1 MVNKAQSTL
10 TFHGGA
16 GAVTGANFLLEIKP
30 VTLGRGA
37 VRILIDC
44 GLYQGGKVFED
55 KNQEPFPYDP
65 ATIDYLFITHAHLDH
80 VGRIPSLVRHGFR
93 GTIYSTAPT
102 KEISALILED
112 SLGIMGKEA
121 KGSGHPPL
129 YESVDITAALAR
141 WQTLEYHAPFVLG
154 DSGATLIPHDAG
166 HILGSAMYEIVRA
179 APTSGGVERRILFTG
194 DLGSTP
200 SPLLR
205 DTEIV
210 QGINYLVME
219 SVYGDR
225 EHEPT
230 ATRRDRL
237 EDVIEN
243 TMKQDGVLLIPAF
256 SIERTQELLYEIE
269 HMTAEGRIPP
279 VPVYLDS
286 PLAIRVTEIYKH
298 FQNYFN
304 QTVSDPDHLRDGI
317 FNFPNLYKTLTT
329 EESRAIAGTPGR
341 KIIIAGSGMSNGGRI
356 IHHEKHYL
364 SNPTT
369 TLLLIGYQ
377 AAGSLGRLLEEGAKE
392 VMILGARIPVR
403 ATVVTLSGYSAHRD
417 GPHLLEFVH
426 EVGESL
432 EMVYAAMGEPKS
444 SLFLAQRIR
453 DYLGI
458 KVAVPRLGE
467 SATLEL

>member
-1 MVNKAQSTL
+1 MVTKAQSTL

-16 GAVTGANFLLEIKP
+16 GSVTGANFLLEIKP
-30 VTLGRGA
+30 LAPDGRSL
-37 VRILIDC
+37 RILIDC

-55 KNQEPFPYDP
+55 QNQEPFAYDP

-93 GTIYSTAPT
+93 GTIYSTPPT
-102 KEISALILED
+102 KEIAALILED

-129 YESVDITAALAR
+129 YESADITATLAR
-141 WQTLEYHAPFVLG
+141 WQTIEYHTPLVLG

-166 HILGSAMYEIVRA
+166 HILGSTMYEIVR
-179 APTSGGVERRILFTG
+179 GDRRILFTG
-194 DLGSTP
+194 DLGNTP

-210 QGINYLVME
+210 KDVNYLVME

-225 EHEPT
+225 EHEPS

-243 TMKQDGVLLIPAF
+243 IMKQNGVLLIPAF
-256 SIERTQELLYEIE
+256 SVERTQELLYEIE
-269 HMTAEGRIPP
+269 HMIAEGRVPP

-286 PLAIRVTEIYKH
+286 PLAIKVTDIYKH

-304 QTVSDPDHLRDGI
+304 STVSDPDHLRDGV
-317 FNFPNLYKTLTT
+317 FNFPNLHKTLTT
-329 EESRAIAGTPGR
+329 EESRAIVDLPGR

-364 SNPTT
+364 SNPSTA
-369 TLLLIGYQ
+369 LLLIGYQ

-392 VMILGARIPVR
+392 VTILGARIPVR
-403 ATVVTLSGYSAHRD
+403 ATVISLSGYSAHRD

-426 EVGESL
+426 ESSLNGSL
-432 EMVYAAMGEPKS
+432 EMVYTAMGEPKS
-444 SLFLAQRIR
+444 SLFLVQRIR

-458 KVAVPRLGE
+458 KAAVPRLNE
-467 SATLEL
+467 SVKLEL

>member
-1 MVNKAQSTL
+1 MVASAQSVL

-16 GAVTGANFLLEIKP
+16 GTVTGANFLLEIKP
-30 VTLGRGA
+30 LTPGGRP
-37 VRILIDC
+37 VRLLVDC

-55 KNQEPFPYDP
+55 QNQEPFLYDP
-65 ATIDYLFITHAHLDH
+65 ATVDYLFITHAHLDH
-80 VGRIPSLVRHGFR
+80 VGRIPSLVRQGFR

-102 KEISALILED
+102 KEIAALILED

-121 KGSGHPPL
+121 KGSGRPPL
-129 YESVDITAALAR
+129 YEPADIIAALAR
-141 WQTLEYHAPFVLG
+141 WQTIEYRSPFSLAG
-154 DSGATLIPHDAG
+154 SGATLIPHDAG
-166 HILGSAMYEIVRA
+166 HILGSAMYEIVRGEA
-179 APTSGGVERRILFTG
+179 GHERRILFTG
-194 DLGSTP
+194 DLGNSP
-200 SPLLR
+200 SPLLN

-210 QGINYLVME
+210 KGVNYLVME

-243 TMKQDGVLLIPAF
+243 TMRQNGVLLIPAF

-269 HMTAEGRIPP
+269 HMTAEGRVPP

-286 PLAIRVTEIYKH
+286 PLAIKVTEIYKR
-298 FQNYFN
+298 FRSFFN
-304 QTVSDPDHLRDGI
+304 SAVSDPDHLRDGV
-317 FNFPNLYKTLTT
+317 FNFPNLHKTLTT
-329 EESRAIAGTPGR
+329 EESRAIADVPGR

-364 SNPTT
+364 SNSSTA
-369 TLLLIGYQ
+369 LLLIGYQ
-377 AAGSLGRLLEEGAKE
+377 AAGSLGRRLEEGARE
-392 VMILGARIPVR
+392 VTILGSRVPVR
-403 ATVVTLSGYSAHRD
+403 AAVLPLSGYSAHRD

-426 EVGESL
+426 EAGESL
-432 EMVYAAMGEPKS
+432 EMVYAVMGEPKS
-444 SLFLAQRIR
+444 SLFLVQRIR

-458 KVAVPRLGE
+458 KAAVPRLGE
-467 SATLEL
+467 STNLDL